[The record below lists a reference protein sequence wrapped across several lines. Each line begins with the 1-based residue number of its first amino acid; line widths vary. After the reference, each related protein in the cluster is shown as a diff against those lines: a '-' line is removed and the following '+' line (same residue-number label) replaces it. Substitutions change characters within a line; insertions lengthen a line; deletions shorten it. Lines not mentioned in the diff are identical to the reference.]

1 MDLILWRNA
10 EAEAPTAKITDS
22 KRKLSGRG
30 MKHAEHMA
38 EWLKKQHL
46 RKVQVLSSPA
56 RRARQT
62 AAALGLPF
70 DVKSQLAIGA
80 DAADLLAAAGWP
92 DYHGTVILV
101 SHQPA
106 LGRLAALLLA
116 GHEAD
121 WTIKRSGIWWFS
133 NRVRRDETQTVLRA
147 VSNL

>member
-10 EAEAPTAKITDS
+10 EAEAASDKVADS

-30 MKHAEHMA
+30 SKHAAQMA

-46 RKVQVLSSPA
+46 REVQVLASPA

-62 AAALGLPF
+62 AHALGLPY
-70 DVKSQLAIGA
+70 DVKTQLAAGA

-92 DYHGTVILV
+92 DHQGTVILV

-106 LGRLAALLLA
+106 LGRLAALLLS
-116 GHEAD
+116 GQEAD
-121 WTIKRSGIWWFS
+121 WTIKRSGVWWFS
-133 NRVRRDETQTVLRA
+133 NRVRRNETQTILRA
-147 VSNL
+147 VTNL